1 MSSPK
6 NTRSL
11 LQLLQNYYCEIVG
24 VPVGLDWL
32 KEVKA
37 Y

>member
-1 MSSPK
+1 W
-6 NTRSL
+6 
-11 LQLLQNYYCEIVG
+11 NYFCEING

-37 Y
+37 YEEDVLLKR